1 MLDRWAQ
8 RGSARDDY
16 PYHLWDRTGHKDAY
30 EVSKLAECLRTA
42 RDRISLFVTVGR
54 WTSSY
59 SDGQEGLGWKALR
72 TRF

>member
-8 RGSARDDY
+8 RGSAQDDR
-16 PYHLWDRTGHKDAY
+16 PCHLWGRPGRKDAY
-30 EVSKLAECLRTA
+30 EVGKLLECLRTA

-59 SDGQEGLGWKALR
+59 SDGQEGSGWKALQ